1 LLLVCESLLLTL
13 LPLRLLTVLKEY
25 YLGPRN
31 MFDSV
36 VAFNEKSNNFDF
48 NAVLRAAGVAA

>member
-1 LLLVCESLLLTL
+1 VCESLLFAL
-13 LPLRLLTVLKEY
+13 LPLRLLTVLKEF

-36 VAFNEKSNNFDF
+36 VSFNEKSNNFDF
-48 NAVLRAAGVAA
+48 NTVLRAAGVAA